1 MPTCAVNFFAQA
13 MAKTKKSA
21 QAKKD
26 QCSGKGNAD
35 DGNGETNPKE
45 TVSID
50 GIAREWDQSVDMK
63 ERLLSGGNPLHP
75 ETPVKQEDNNICV
88 LNKDLLVPC
97 LSRMCILTKR
107 PIQTV
112 DDLRQEVTTLLTL
125 SKRTGNDVV
134 AAVETTAQTLKK
146 LLVFVKAKVR
156 RKEVSTVTWLDSRVK
171 HSMENNSMEIPSFDF
186 VFFRPGLVY
195 HMHGH
200 MQTSEICLNTYIH
213 IYIHACIAKT
223 GDE

>member
-35 DGNGETNPKE
+35 DGNEETNSKE

-88 LNKDLLVPC
+88 LNKDLLIPC

-107 PIQTV
+107 PIPTI

-146 LLVFVKAKVR
+146 LLVFVKAKFAG
-156 RKEVSTVTWLDSRVK
+156 RKSLRLLGWIQGSNIVWKITQWKSQVLTSCFSDLDLFTTCMDTCK
-171 HSMENNSMEIPSFDF
+171 HPK
-186 VFFRPGLVY
+186 Y
-195 HMHGH
+195 
-200 MQTSEICLNTYIH
+200 
-213 IYIHACIAKT
+213 A
-223 GDE
+223 

>member
-1 MPTCAVNFFAQA
+1 MPTCAVILFAQA

-35 DGNGETNPKE
+35 DGIEETNSKE
-45 TVSID
+45 LVSID
-50 GIAREWDQSVDMK
+50 GIAREWDQSVDIK

-75 ETPVKQEDNNICV
+75 DTPVKQEDNSVCV
-88 LNKDLLVPC
+88 LNKDLLIPC
-97 LSRMCILTKR
+97 LSRMCLLTKR
-107 PIQTV
+107 PIPTI

-171 HSMENNSMEIPSFDF
+171 HSMENDSMEIPSFAF
-186 VFFRPGLVY
+186 LFFRPGLVY

-200 MQTSEICLNTYIH
+200 MQTSEICMNT
-213 IYIHACIAKT
+213 YIHACIAKT